1 MRSKLRGFGRKSSY
15 QCRCCDSYK
24 ESGRRDAE
32 KREIWLDVL
41 RGDGIDIRDNAPPR
55 IA

>member
-1 MRSKLRGFGRKSSY
+1 MRGFGRKSSY
-15 QCRCCDSYK
+15 QCPCCDWYK
-24 ESGRRDAE
+24 ESGRRDDE